1 MSIAVI
7 DYGMGNLRSVARA
20 LEFVGARRV
29 QVTDNPEVIAASER
43 VVFPG
48 QGAVR
53 DCMSAL
59 QRHELL
65 QVLDQVM
72 ADRPFLGICMGM
84 QALMERSEENQGVTA
99 LGRFAGTVRHFRAL
113 TGNDSTLK
121 IPHMGWNQVHQ
132 CGTHPLWA
140 GIADAQRFYFVHSYF
155 VDPADRAIVQGESH
169 YGGPFAAAIG
179 ADNVFAT
186 QFHPEK
192 SQQPGLRLLQ
202 NFVSWDGSPCS

>member
-1 MSIAVI
+1 MRVAVI

-20 LEFVGARRV
+20 LEHVGASSV
-29 QVTDNPEVIAASER
+29 QVTDNPGVIRDCAR

-59 QRHELL
+59 QAHDLL
-65 QVLDQVM
+65 GVLEQVM

-99 LGRFAGTVRHFRAL
+99 LGRFAGSVRHFRAL
-113 TGNDSTLK
+113 TGDDASLK
-121 IPHMGWNQVHQ
+121 IPHMGWNRVAQSQ
-132 CGTHPLWA
+132 THPLWA
-140 GIADAQRFYFVHSYF
+140 GIADLERFYFVHSYF
-155 VDPADRAIVQGESH
+155 VDPDASEIVYGESE
-169 YGGPFAAAIG
+169 YGGRFAAAIG
-179 ADNVFAT
+179 AGNVFAT

-202 NFVSWDGSPCS
+202 NFLSWDGQACN